1 MLKNYLLY
9 KWEKC
14 RGILSSSFWK
24 RQKVYKIQSIILEKK
39 KKGKDR
45 VSPVDEHKVE
55 GLSSHQRNPIPYTL
69 QNGDPGLRRQTE
81 A

>member
-1 MLKNYLLY
+1 ML
-9 KWEKC
+9 
-14 RGILSSSFWK
+14 
-24 RQKVYKIQSIILEKK
+24 LEKK

-55 GLSSHQRNPIPYTL
+55 GLSSHQRNTIPDTL
-69 QNGDPGLRRQTE
+69 QNGDPGLRRQSE